1 MRTLSVLRM
10 LPLLAIAC
18 TPKVAPAP
26 IPAPEPPPPAP
37 TPAWALDVQSAM
49 DPTVNACE
57 DFYQYACG
65 GWVKSTPLPAD
76 KPSYGRSFN
85 KIFDSNLDTLHT
97 VLEAAAKDP
106 GTDPVAQKI
115 GAYYG
120 SCMDEAGANAAGL
133 APMKDLLA
141 PIASVKDVASFM
153 KVAGQLGLAGV
164 SVPVRGEIDADFTDP
179 TVQILFVMQGGLS
192 LPDREYYLKTDEGS
206 AKQLASLEAAIT
218 AQLTRAGLAKPDS
231 LAKDVIAFEKGLAQA
246 SVPRADLGDPEK
258 LYHPVDKKG
267 LIKHAPALKLDA
279 WLEGSGIAGADR
291 FSIGT
296 PTALAGFQDVIK
308 KAKPETLRAYL
319 TYQSI
324 HAYAGALD
332 AATYATDFDLYGKAI
347 KGQQQPEDRW
357 KRCVR
362 STDAAMGDLLGKAY
376 VDQRFSGDS
385 KPKALEMIKGIEDA
399 FRAGLPAVTWMD
411 DTTRVAAIG
420 KVDTI
425 LNKIG
430 YPDTMRT
437 YDTLTVTA
445 GAPGAPTAYVA
456 NLTAARRYES
466 ARQMAKIG
474 KPTDRTEWLMSP
486 PTVNA
491 YYNPTVNEIVFPA
504 GILQA
509 PFFNK
514 DFPAAMNYGA
524 IGMVMGH
531 EIIHGFDDDGSKFDA
546 LGRMKAWWPEDVRA
560 RFDERTSC
568 VVNQY
573 NGYEVAPGLNVN
585 GQLTLGENIADLG
598 GARLSYQAYKAMRG
612 TVPAAG
618 MPGLNDD
625 QLFFVAM
632 AQSWC
637 AVASPEYE
645 KMRVLSDPH
654 SPNRFRVNGT
664 LANVPEFAQTFG
676 CAEGA
681 PMHPKNRCEVW

>member
-1 MRTLSVLRM
+1 MRNPTVLHLLPFLLLS
-10 LPLLAIAC
+10 C

-26 IPAPEPPPPAP
+26 IPAPEPPAPPPPPPA
-37 TPAWALDVQSAM
+37 WSLDVQSAM
-49 DPTVNACE
+49 DPTANACE

-65 GWVKSTPLPAD
+65 GWVQSTPLPAD
-76 KPSYGRSFN
+76 KPAYGRSFN
-85 KIFDSNLDTLHT
+85 RIFDSNLDTLHT

-106 GTDPVAQKI
+106 GSDPVAQKL

-120 SCMDEAGANAAGL
+120 SCMDEAGADAAGL
-133 APMKDLLA
+133 APLKDLLA
-141 PIASVKDVASFM
+141 PIAGVKDVASFM
-153 KVAGQLGLAGV
+153 KVSGQLGLAGV
-164 SVPVRGEIDADFTDP
+164 NVPVDGEIDADFTDP

-206 AKQLASLEAAIT
+206 VKQVAALEAAIT
-218 AQLTRAGLAKPDS
+218 AQLGRAGLAKPDA
-231 LAKDVIAFEKGLAQA
+231 LARDIIAFEKGLAQA

-258 LYHPVDKKG
+258 VYHPVDRKG
-267 LIKHAPALKLDA
+267 LVKHAPALKLDA
-279 WLEGSGIAGADR
+279 WLDGAGIASADR

-296 PTALAGFQDVIK
+296 PTALAGFQDVVK
-308 KAKPETLRAYL
+308 KARPETLRAYL
-319 TYQSI
+319 TWQTI
-324 HAYAGALD
+324 HAFAGALD
-332 AATYATDFDLYGKAI
+332 AATYTTDFDLYGKAL
-347 KGQQQPEDRW
+347 KGQQKPEDRW

-362 STDAAMGDLLGKAY
+362 STDGAMGDLLGKAY

-385 KPKALEMIKGIEDA
+385 KPMALEMIKGIEDA
-399 FRAGLPAVTWMD
+399 FRAGLPSLAWMD
-411 DTTRVAAIG
+411 DTTRTAAVG
-420 KVDTI
+420 KVDAI

-430 YPDTMRT
+430 YPDTLRT
-437 YDTLTVTA
+437 YDTLTV
-445 GAPGAPTAYVA
+445 APGNYVA
-456 NLTAARRYES
+456 NLAAARRFES

-531 EIIHGFDDDGSKFDA
+531 EVTHGFDDDGSKFDA
-546 LGRMKAWWPEDVRA
+546 QGRMKAWWPEDVRK

-568 VVNQY
+568 VVDQY
-573 NGYEVAPGLNVN
+573 NGFEVSPGLNVN
-585 GQLTLGENIADLG
+585 GQLTLGENIADIG
-598 GARLSYQAYKAMRG
+598 GARLSYRAYKAVQG
-612 TVPAAG
+612 KVPAAG
-618 MPGLNDD
+618 MPGLTDD
-625 QLFFVAM
+625 QLFFVSM

-654 SPNRFRVNGT
+654 SPNRFRVNGS
-664 LANVPEFAQTFG
+664 LANVPEFAQAFG
-676 CAEGA
+676 CAEGTK
-681 PMHPKNRCEVW
+681 MRPKNACEVW